1 MLKIIFLP
9 AVLIVLGYG
18 LLVSPNFKE
27 ISSGI
32 AIFMLGMLALE
43 HGFKSFTGGTLEK
56 ILKFSTDKVYKSIVF
71 GALSTTIMQSS
82 SLVSLLSISFLS
94 AGLIGLSQAIG
105 IVFGANLG
113 TTTGAWLIAA
123 YGLKVDIASYAL
135 PILVFGVVFM
145 FEKNRILQGL
155 AFILIG
161 IGFLFM
167 GIDYM
172 KTGFEAFKE
181 TIDLSTLA
189 IGGFKGLLIFS
200 GVGIFATV
208 VMQSSHAT
216 LVLILTALAAG
227 QISYENALALAIG
240 ANVGTTITAIIGSL
254 SSNIE
259 GKRLAGAHL
268 IFNLVT
274 GILAIVFI
282 HQMVF
287 LVELI
292 SVEIG
297 IGHDNFT
304 LIGILVMLP
313 FMNKLVVFLERV
325 LQAKPD
331 ENELKFDVPL
341 YLNAS
346 VLSFPQATKAAIIRE
361 TKHLYENAFEI
372 IAHVLNMK
380 KENITSELDM
390 NEVAKKPYAKK
401 IADVDALYNYKIK
414 DIYGAIIDFATKAQ
428 ANMSQNDIKELYR
441 LKLANRD
448 LVEAI
453 KDTKHLQK
461 NILKYASNP
470 NKQIRDE
477 YLNIKKNLAQLLRYL
492 NTAATSEA
500 QEDVV
505 IALAKAKA
513 HIEKN
518 DLISNGVLDNLIRN
532 QLITNQMATSL
543 MNDSTYAFNIGK
555 NLISTAEMIFLTIN
569 ENLDNVHPDT
579 ALTQKNDSVIL

>member
-1 MLKIIFLP
+1 
-9 AVLIVLGYG
+9 
-18 LLVSPNFKE
+18 
-27 ISSGI
+27 
-32 AIFMLGMLALE
+32 
-43 HGFKSFTGGTLEK
+43 
-56 ILKFSTDKVYKSIVF
+56 
-71 GALSTTIMQSS
+71 
-82 SLVSLLSISFLS
+82 
-94 AGLIGLSQAIG
+94 
-105 IVFGANLG
+105 
-113 TTTGAWLIAA
+113 
-123 YGLKVDIASYAL
+123 
-135 PILVFGVVFM
+135 
-145 FEKNRILQGL
+145 
-155 AFILIG
+155 
-161 IGFLFM
+161 
-167 GIDYM
+167 
-172 KTGFEAFKE
+172 
-181 TIDLSTLA
+181 
-189 IGGFKGLLIFS
+189 
-200 GVGIFATV
+200 
-208 VMQSSHAT
+208 
-216 LVLILTALAAG
+216 
-227 QISYENALALAIG
+227 
-240 ANVGTTITAIIGSL
+240 
-254 SSNIE
+254 
-259 GKRLAGAHL
+259 
-268 IFNLVT
+268 
-274 GILAIVFI
+274 
-282 HQMVF
+282 
-287 LVELI
+287 
-292 SVEIG
+292 
-297 IGHDNFT
+297 
-304 LIGILVMLP
+304 
-313 FMNKLVVFLERV
+313 
-325 LQAKPD
+325 
-331 ENELKFDVPL
+331 
-341 YLNAS
+341 
-346 VLSFPQATKAAIIRE
+346 
-361 TKHLYENAFEI
+361 
-372 IAHVLNMK
+372 MK

-390 NEVAKKPYAKK
+390 NEVAKRPYAKK